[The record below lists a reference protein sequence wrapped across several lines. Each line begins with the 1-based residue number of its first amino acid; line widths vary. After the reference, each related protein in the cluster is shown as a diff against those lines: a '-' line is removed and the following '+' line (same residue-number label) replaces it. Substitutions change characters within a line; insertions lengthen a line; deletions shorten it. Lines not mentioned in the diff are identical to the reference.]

1 MRFIHSLR
9 YALRGL
15 AVLLRKEKNFRTQSV
30 IACIVIAAGFT
41 LDISR
46 TDWVV
51 VLICIAVVL
60 SLEGMNTAIERIL
73 DKMYP
78 DHDPEIGKI
87 KDIAAGAVLLS
98 AAISAVIGMIVFWK
112 YL

>member
-1 MRFIHSLR
+1 M
-9 YALRGL
+9 
-15 AVLLRKEKNFRTQSV
+15 LLKERNFRTQAV
-30 IACIVIAAGFT
+30 IACIVIITGII
-41 LDISR
+41 LDISS
-46 TDWVV
+46 TDWII

-60 SLEGMNTAIERIL
+60 SLEGINTAIERIL

-87 KDIAAGAVLLS
+87 KDIAAGVVLLS
-98 AAISAVIGMIVFWK
+98 ASISAVIGMIVFWK